1 MEDRDPHQ
9 SLRWGAW
16 KLHFIRQD
24 RRGEPSCWP
33 FEGAILVGGVSE
45 SGQPG
50 AAVITG
56 GTRGI
61 GLAVAKRLA
70 ADGRHVLLTY
80 KGDAETAQAAK
91 AALTGSGGQVEIIA
105 ADISTADGA
114 GLAIEAA
121 MQAFGRIE
129 VLVNNAG
136 ITRDTLLMR
145 MSGDDWDDVLA
156 TNLKGAFLTSKAAIR
171 PMLRQRSGRIVNISS
186 VVGQVGNAGQAN
198 YAAAKAGLI
207 GFTKSLA
214 KEVGSRGITVNAI
227 APGFIDTRMTAGLS
241 DEMKTTL
248 LERTPLNR
256 FGTPEDVA
264 GAVAFLVG
272 PDASFITGHTLTVD
286 GGLFMP

>member
-1 MEDRDPHQ
+1 M
-9 SLRWGAW
+9 
-16 KLHFIRQD
+16 
-24 RRGEPSCWP
+24 GEATDL
-33 FEGAILVGGVSE
+33 ERTGV
-45 SGQPG
+45 
-50 AAVITG
+50 AVITG

-61 GLAVAKRLA
+61 GLAVAKRLV
-70 ADGRHVLLTY
+70 ADGYDVLLTY
-80 KGDAETAQAAK
+80 RGDAEAAE
-91 AALTGSGGQVEIIA
+91 AARAELTVSGRQVEVIA
-105 ADISTADGA
+105 ADNSTADGA
-114 GLAIEAA
+114 GQAIEAA
-121 MQAFGRIE
+121 MQTLGRLD

-145 MSGDDWDDVLA
+145 MNDDDWDEVLT

-227 APGFIDTRMTAGLS
+227 APGFIDTRMTAGLPDQS
-241 DEMKTTL
+241 KATI
-248 LERTPLNR
+248 LERTPLGR

-272 PDASFITGHTLTVD
+272 PDASFVTGHTLTVD

>member
-1 MEDRDPHQ
+1 MSERT
-9 SLRWGAW
+9 
-16 KLHFIRQD
+16 
-24 RRGEPSCWP
+24 
-33 FEGAILVGGVSE
+33 GV
-45 SGQPG
+45 
-50 AAVITG
+50 AVVTG

-61 GLAVAKRLA
+61 GLAVAKRLT
-70 ADGRHVLLTY
+70 ADGYDVLMTY
-80 KGDAETAQAAK
+80 RDDAESAEGAK
-91 AALTGSGGQVEIIA
+91 NELVGSGRRVDCLA

-114 GLAIEAA
+114 GAAIEAA
-121 MQAFGRIE
+121 MQGFGRLD

-145 MSGDDWDDVLA
+145 MTEADWDDVLT

-227 APGFIDTRMTAGLS
+227 APGFIATRMTDGLS
-241 DEMKTTL
+241 DEIKATL
-248 LERTPLNR
+248 LERTPLGR
-256 FGTPEDVA
+256 FGTPDDIA
-264 GAVAFLVG
+264 GAVAFLVSR
-272 PDASFITGHTLTVD
+272 DASFITGHTLTVD